1 MEFRRSIPR
10 DSAGIAEIEAETF
23 PDPWSERSI
32 TDLICTD
39 GAMCFSAVE
48 DGRVIAYVIGRI
60 IAPEGEIYRVAV
72 RHEHRRRGIA
82 YRLLDYAMKT
92 ARGDGLEVT
101 FLEVRKSNIA
111 AVNLYTGYGFRVADV
126 RKNYYREP
134 TEDALIMIRAN
145 PLDLVN

>member
-10 DSAGIAEIEAETF
+10 DSAGIAEIEAKTF